1 MKLYKPKF
9 WVNKGILSFLLLP
22 LTTVT
27 YFINIIKKIYPK
39 EKFSIKTICIGN
51 IFIGGTGKTSLTIE
65 LSKIIK
71 KKFKYVFI
79 KNNYNNQIDEINL
92 LKKNGSVIS
101 KKNRIHSLQV
111 AEKKKFQVAL
121 LDDGL
126 QQKNII
132 YDLKIVCFNS
142 DEGYGNGFLI
152 PSGPLRESLNEI
164 KNYELAFLIGD
175 KRNTKLYDKIQ
186 SINKKIKIFE
196 ANYQVLKL
204 KKFNRKKNYLMFC
217 GIGNPHEFKKTL
229 LRNNF
234 KIKKEIIYPDHYKIP
249 NNEIL
254 NIKNAA
260 KKDKLN
266 IITTEKDYFRLD
278 KKQKRGI
285 NFLRIKLKI
294 NNQDKLQK
302 ILFNIDEQN

>member
-1 MKLYKPKF
+1 MILIAPRF
-9 WVNKGILSFLLLP
+9 WFKKSILSFLLLP
-22 LTTVT
+22 LTMIT

-39 EKFSIKTICIGN
+39 KKFNIKTICIGN

-71 KKFKYVFI
+71 KRFNYVFI
-79 KNNYNNQIDEINL
+79 KKDYSNQIDEINL
-92 LKKNGSVIS
+92 LKTNGSVIS
-101 KKNRIHSLQV
+101 KKNRIHSLKV
-111 AEKKKFQVAL
+111 AESKKFQIAL

-142 DEGYGNGFLI
+142 DKGYGNGLLL
-152 PSGPLRESLNEI
+152 PAGPLRENLDEL
-164 KNYELAFLIGD
+164 KNYDLAFLIGER
-175 KRNTKLYDKIQ
+175 KNTKLFNKIKL
-186 SINKKIKIFE
+186 INKKIKIFK
-196 ANYQVLKL
+196 ANYQAINL
-204 KKFNRKKNYLMFC
+204 KKINRKKKFLMFC

-234 KIKKEIIYPDHYKIP
+234 KIKKEIIYSDHYKIS

-254 NIKNAA
+254 NIRKEA
-260 KKDKLN
+260 KEDKLD

-278 KKQKRGI
+278 KKQKKGI
-285 NFLRIKLKI
+285 KFLKIKLKI
-294 NNQDKLQK
+294 NNPDKLEK
-302 ILFNIDEQN
+302 ILFNINEKN

>member
-79 KNNYNNQIDEINL
+79 KKNYNSHIDEINL
-92 LKKNGSVIS
+92 LKKNGFVIS
-101 KKNRIHSLQV
+101 KKNRINSLQV

-152 PSGPLRESLNEI
+152 PSGPLRESLHEI
-164 KNYELAFLIGD
+164 KNYEVAFLIGD

-204 KKFNRKKNYLMFC
+204 KKFDRKKNYLMFC
-217 GIGNPHEFKKTL
+217 GIGNPHEFKRTL
-229 LRNNF
+229 IRNNF

-254 NIKNAA
+254 NIKNTA

-294 NNQDKLQK
+294 DNQDKLQK